1 MLEVNQVRRL
11 SPLEGKRLAQ
21 ARERGYLTAHV
32 VNSEKHKRVSNAWWQ
47 ICEDEGRYFVRVNVS
62 RNGRAASLMNLPGKR
77 LDRSSVLAW
86 WWCGGRPAYG
96 ARAE

>member
-1 MLEVNQVRRL
+1 MLQVNQVRRL
-11 SPLEGKRLAQ
+11 SPLEGKRLEQ
-21 ARERGYLTAHV
+21 ARERGYLVAQDAY
-32 VNSEKHKRVSNAWWQ
+32 SEKDKRVSNAWWQ
-47 ICEDEGRYFVRVNVS
+47 ICEDERRYFVRVDVS

-77 LDRSSVLAW
+77 LDRASVLAW